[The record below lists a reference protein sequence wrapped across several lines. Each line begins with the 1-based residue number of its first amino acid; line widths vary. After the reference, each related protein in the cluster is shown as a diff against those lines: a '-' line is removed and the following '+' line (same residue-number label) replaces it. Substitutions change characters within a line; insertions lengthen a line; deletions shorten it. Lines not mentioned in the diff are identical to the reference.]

1 MSAEQIS
8 GFIAKFDPAIAK
20 QIRATRIV
28 LRKRFPTAFEL
39 IYDNYNFLV
48 FGFCST
54 PRASDCIVSL
64 AANAKGMILSCY
76 WGSTLPDPHGLLHG
90 SGTQNRFIRLE
101 RPATLAQPEVRALID
116 AAEEQGK
123 VPLPLTGKGPTIVK
137 SIAAKQRPRK

>member
-8 GFIAKFDPAIAK
+8 GFIAKFDPSMAK
-20 QIRATRIV
+20 QIRATRTA

-64 AANAKGMILSCY
+64 AANAKGMILSFY
-76 WGSTLPDPHGLLHG
+76 WGSTLPDPQGLLQG
-90 SGTQNRFIRLE
+90 SGTQNRFIRPE
-101 RPATLAQPEVRALID
+101 GPATLAQPEVRALID
-116 AAEEQGK
+116 AAEEQAK
-123 VPLPLTGKGPTIVK
+123 VPLPRTGKGSTVVK
-137 SIAAKQRPRK
+137 SIAAKQRPRR